1 MGPPGGSWSFQVVD
15 SGGSGL
21 IHMVAVVDT
30 HVVSC
35 WILVVNHGNPFGIFR
50 YISVMDLGGSH

>member
-1 MGPPGGSWSFQVVD
+1 MVD